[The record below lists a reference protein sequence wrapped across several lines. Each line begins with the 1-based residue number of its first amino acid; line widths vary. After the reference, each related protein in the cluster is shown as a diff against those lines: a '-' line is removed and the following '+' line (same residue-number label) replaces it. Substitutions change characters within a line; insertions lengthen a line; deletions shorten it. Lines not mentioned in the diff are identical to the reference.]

1 MMPVTALCG
10 CLVLSDE
17 VCSECGRCL
26 SADCDCSETEQAVEA
41 VVSALDAGG
50 YRELARDVAVATDP
64 CPEERLEAARAA
76 LRIFVGGKE

>member
-76 LRIFVGGKE
+76 LRPVKP